1 MSYDLTTALVSIVL
15 TVLFGIVVWL
25 LLNGTEQFRVEDVQS
40 VENDTDEMKNSPEI
54 IEVSVEDFDNYFG
67 RSAGRYCEHC
77 GIHGS
82 HHTDRH
88 NDYAMLVKSKIG

>member
-1 MSYDLTTALVSIVL
+1 MSYAFAAFLIGLVAWLFLAALDLFLV
-15 TVLFGIVVWL
+15 
-25 LLNGTEQFRVEDVQS
+25 QDVQS
-40 VENDTDEMKNSPEI
+40 VENDADELKSSPEI

-88 NDYAMLVKSKIG
+88 NDYALLVKSKIG

>member
-1 MSYDLTTALVSIVL
+1 MYAVLGAVVIISIVALVLMLPIRFFQEIDDKAHSQIV
-15 TVLFGIVVWL
+15 
-25 LLNGTEQFRVEDVQS
+25 D
-40 VENDTDEMKNSPEI
+40 ENDSV
-54 IEVSVEDFDNYFG
+54 IEVSVEDMDKHFD

-88 NDYAMLVKSKIG
+88 NEFAIATFAN

>member
-1 MSYDLTTALVSIVL
+1 MSYALAAFLIGLVGW
-15 TVLFGIVVWL
+15 LFLAAV
-25 LLNGTEQFRVEDVQS
+25 EMFRAEDVQS
-40 VENDTDEMKNSPEI
+40 MEQEADELKNSPEI
-54 IEVSVEDFDNYFG
+54 VEVSVEDFDNYFG

-88 NDYAMLVKSKIG
+88 NDYALLVKSKIG